1 VRPEQEITAKQAGR
15 MSPTRSFAAAL
26 AASLCLALLAAT
38 PSVAEFGLAEVEV
51 GFGDEAGAPA
61 MEAGSHPFAMST
73 TTVFNTVNLPSGGEL
88 PEQLVKDVQVEL
100 PTGLIGNPRATP
112 RCPQPNFIEIS
123 DITLLPNCSDDSVV
137 GIIGLKGRIDQPLP
151 GEGQPETSF
160 LPVYNLAPGPGEV
173 AKLGFAFAKVPVTI
187 DIEVEG
193 HSPQKGLPVQIVATF
208 RNISQVLQ
216 IYSAELIVWG
226 DPSSPAHD
234 SLRGSCLDQEVPGV
248 PTSKGNCPFEGGEHA
263 PFLTMPRSCAGPLE
277 TEFALDSWV
286 APGVFVRTT
295 AVTDDGSIPPEG
307 VTGCSELDFDPEVS
321 LRPTSAQADSPSGAA
336 FDLEIDDPGLV
347 SGDPGALAQSDIK
360 KAVVTFPPGITVNPA
375 LAGGLEACTSAQ
387 IAAETAG
394 SAFGSGCPG
403 GSKIGS
409 VEVETPLLD
418 EELTGSVFVAKQQDN
433 PFGSLLAIY
442 IVIKNPALGVSVSL
456 AGRVD
461 PDSRTGRL
469 VTTFDDLP
477 QIPFSHFELD
487 LRDGPRAPL
496 ITPSACG
503 NYAVTTEL
511 TPWANPGETMAATT
525 PFELTSG
532 AGGGGCPSGNP
543 FAPSL
548 SAGTANP
555 LAGAFSPFAL
565 RLTRN
570 DGTDRISG
578 LDLTLPEGLTGKLAG
593 IPYCGEAA
601 LAAAAAQSRPGQGA
615 AQIAAP
621 SCPAASQVGTVTVG
635 AGAGSSPV
643 YVSTGRAYLA
653 GPYKGAPLSM
663 AIVTPAVTG
672 PFDLGNVV
680 VRAALQV
687 DPATAQIRVVSDPLP
702 TILHGIP
709 LDLRDIQVSVD
720 RPGFTLNPTSC
731 DQSQFSGAAT
741 SERGASAPLSDR
753 FQVGSC
759 TALPFKP
766 KLSLRLS
773 GQTKRD
779 GHPGLSAVLTQ
790 KPGQANIDQLAVT
803 LPPTELIDNAH
814 LGSPCTRPQFAEGK
828 CPPKSLLGRARA
840 FTPLLDEPLEGSVY
854 FRANGGEYPLPDIV
868 MDLNGQVRLIVVG
881 HVDSVRKKGSGTSR
895 LRTTFNVVPD
905 APVSKVALRLFGGKR
920 GLLVNSRNLCAAP
933 RRAKVVMDGQNGKP
947 NDFLTPIGIDCGRS
961 RKKKK

>member
-1 VRPEQEITAKQAGR
+1 
-15 MSPTRSFAAAL
+15 MSSIRSFAVAL
-26 AASLCLALLAAT
+26 AASLCLALLAAA
-38 PSVAEFGLAEVEV
+38 PSAAEFGLEEVEV
-51 GFGDEAGAPA
+51 SFGDEAGEPA

-73 TTVFNTVNLPSGGEL
+73 TTIFNTVTLPNGGEL
-88 PEQLVKDVQVEL
+88 PEQLVKDVEVEL
-100 PTGLIGNPRATP
+100 PPGLIGNPRATP
-112 RCPQPNFIEIS
+112 RCPQPSFIEIS

-151 GEGQPETSF
+151 GEGQPETTF

-173 AKLGFAFAKVPVTI
+173 AKLGFAFAKVPVTV
-187 DIEVEG
+187 DVQVEARP
-193 HSPQKGLPVQIVATF
+193 PQDGLPVRIVATL

-234 SLRGSCLDQEVPGV
+234 PLRGSCLDQNVPGE
-248 PTSKGNCPFEGGEHA
+248 PTSKGDCPFETEGA
-263 PFLTMPRSCAGPLE
+263 PPFLTMPRSCTGPLE
-277 TEFALDSWV
+277 TDFALDSW
-286 APGVFVRTT
+286 ADPGDFVRTT
-295 AVTDDGSIPPEG
+295 AVTVDGSIPPAG
-307 VTGCSELDFDPEVS
+307 VTGCPELEFEPEVS
-321 LRPTSAQADSPSGAA
+321 LRPTSALADSPSGAA
-336 FDLEIDDPGLV
+336 FDLAIDDPGLV
-347 SGDPGALAQSDIK
+347 SGDPGARAQSDIR
-360 KAVVTFPPGITVNPA
+360 KAFVTFPPGITVNPA

-387 IAAETAG
+387 IAAETAS
-394 SAFGSGCPG
+394 SAFGSGCPA
-403 GSKIGS
+403 GSKIGG
-409 VEVETPLLD
+409 VKVETPLLD

-442 IVIKNPALGVSVSL
+442 IAIKNPALGVSVSL

-461 PDSRTGRL
+461 PDPRTGQL

-503 NYAVTTEL
+503 SYAVTTQL
-511 TPWANPGETMAATT
+511 TSWASPDQTVTATT
-525 PFELTSG
+525 PFVVIAG
-532 AGGGGCPSGNP
+532 AGGGACPSGRP

-548 SAGTANP
+548 TAGTASP
-555 LAGAFSPFAL
+555 VAGAFSPFAL

-578 LDLTLPEGLTGKLAG
+578 IDLTLPEGLTGRLAG

-601 LAAAAAQSRPGQGA
+601 LAAAASQNQPGQGA
-615 AQIAAP
+615 GQIASP

-643 YVSTGRAYLA
+643 YVSTGKAYLA

-680 VRAALQV
+680 VRAALHV

-709 LDLRDIQVSVD
+709 LDLRDIQVSID

-731 DQSQFSGAAT
+731 DESRFVGTAL
-741 SERGASAPLSDR
+741 SELGASAPLGER

-766 KLSLRLS
+766 KLSLSLS
-773 GQTKRD
+773 GKTKRD
-779 GHPGLSAVLTQ
+779 GHPELKAVLTQ
-790 KPGQANIDQLAVT
+790 KPNQANIDRLAVT
-803 LPPTELIDNAH
+803 LPPTEFIDNAH

-828 CPPKSLLGRARA
+828 CPPKSLLGRATV
-840 FTPLLDEPLEGSVY
+840 FTPLLDQPLEGAVY
-854 FRANGGEYPLPDIV
+854 FRANGGEHPLPDVV
-868 MDLNGQVRLIVVG
+868 MDLNGQVHLVLVG
-881 HVDSVRKKGSGTSR
+881 HVGSVRKKGSETSR
-895 LRTTFNVVPD
+895 LRTTFDVVPD
-905 APVSKVALRLFGGKR
+905 APVSKVTLRLFGGKR

-933 RRAKVVMDGQNGKP
+933 RRAEVVMDGQNGKP
-947 NDFLTPIGIDCGRS
+947 NDYLAPLRIECG
-961 RKKKK
+961 KKK